1 MNRRKFLYS
10 ASLITAASITDTY
23 LLDANESVSTKLIPI
38 IDTHQHLW
46 DIERFKNG
54 WSKPPLPRN
63 FNMRDY
69 LDATKGL
76 NVVKSVYME
85 VAVPPDKRHEEA
97 LYAIEIC
104 KDKSNPTVAAVIAVD
119 PNMSD
124 FKAYMTE
131 FQESPYIKGIR
142 YFFKSGEEVIDDQVV
157 KNIRTLGEM
166 GMSFDLVVPPKWLPQ
181 AIKLVRFCPDTRFIV
196 DHCGNADPKAFFKPG
211 KALPNPPEHDAET
224 WKSDMKV
231 ISSEKNVVC
240 KISGIVSHVPGYKLT
255 ADDLSPII
263 NHCLDIFG
271 HDRVMFAGDW
281 PVCLKNM
288 PIADWINILKEVVA
302 KKSYRDQVKLFHD
315 NAAKF
320 YNI

>member
-1 MNRRKFLYS
+1 MDRRKFLYS
-10 ASLITAASITDTY
+10 SSIAAVASLTNASILSAKKLKSD
-23 LLDANESVSTKLIPI
+23 ELIPI

-46 DIERFKNG
+46 DIERFKIG

-63 FNMRDY
+63 FNMQDY
-69 LDATKGL
+69 LEATKGL

-97 LYAIEIC
+97 LYAIEVC
-104 KDKSNPTVAAVIAVD
+104 KDKSNPTVAAVISVD
-119 PNMSD
+119 PNRTD
-124 FKAYMTE
+124 FKEYMSE
-131 FQESPYIKGIR
+131 FIRSPFIKGIR
-142 YFFKSGEEVIDDQVV
+142 YFFKSGEEIIDDQVV
-157 KNIRTLGEM
+157 KNITSLGEM

-181 AIKLVRFCPDTRFIV
+181 AIKLVRFCPRTRFIV

-211 KALPNPPEHDAET
+211 RELPKPPEHDAET
-224 WKSDMKV
+224 WKTDMKE
-231 ISSEKNVVC
+231 IASEKNVVC
-240 KISGIVSHVPGYKLT
+240 KISGIVSHVPDYKLT

-271 HDRVMFAGDW
+271 PDRVMFAGDW

-288 PIADWINILKEVVA
+288 PLADWIKILKVVVA
-302 KKSYRDQVKLFHD
+302 EGSYDNQKKLFHD

-320 YNI
+320 YKI